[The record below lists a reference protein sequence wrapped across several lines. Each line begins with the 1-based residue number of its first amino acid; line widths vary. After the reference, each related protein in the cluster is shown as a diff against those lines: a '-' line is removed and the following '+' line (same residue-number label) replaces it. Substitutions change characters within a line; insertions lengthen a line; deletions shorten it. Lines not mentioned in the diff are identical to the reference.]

1 MTEREIHAS
10 DIGRIELLEARAR
23 IEDLVHRYA
32 RCVRTGN
39 AEDCVNLFTEEATF
53 EVREVNPGDPN
64 SVRTRSTLQG
74 RDAIVNYLN
83 HGGAAGGSVCP
94 LISNLLVQV
103 TGHEA
108 TSNCVMTAVV
118 WASGQSIIGEYQDTY
133 RYDSDWRFA
142 SRIYTIF
149 RARS

>member
-1 MTEREIHAS
+1 MPATEIHAS
-10 DIGRIELLEARAR
+10 VTGRIELLEARAQ
-23 IEDLVHRYA
+23 IEDLVYRYA

-64 SVRTRSTLQG
+64 SMRTRSTLQG
-74 RDAIVNYLN
+74 RDAIVSYLN

-94 LISNLLVQV
+94 LISNLLIQV
-103 TGHEA
+103 AGREA
-108 TSNCVMTAVV
+108 TSNCVMTALV
-118 WASGQSIIGEYQDTY
+118 WASGRSITGEYLDTY
-133 RYDSDWRFA
+133 RYGNDWRFT

>member
-1 MTEREIHAS
+1 MSEREVQAS
-10 DIGRIELLEARAR
+10 VADRIELIEARAS

-39 AEDCVNLFTEEATF
+39 AEDCANLFTQEATF

-64 SVRTRSTLQG
+64 SLRTRSTLQG

-83 HGGAAGGSVCP
+83 HGGAGGGSVCP
-94 LISNLLVQV
+94 LISNLLIQV
-103 TGHEA
+103 AGREA
-108 TSNCVMTAVV
+108 TSNCVMTALV
-118 WASGQSIIGEYQDTY
+118 WASGQSIVGEYLDTY
-133 RYDSDWRFA
+133 RYDNGWRFT

>member
-1 MTEREIHAS
+1 MTDRKIHAS
-10 DIGRIELLEARAR
+10 DIGRIELLEARAS

-39 AEDCVNLFTEEATF
+39 AEDCVHLFTEEATF
-53 EVREVNPGDPN
+53 EVREVNPGDPA
-64 SVRTRSTLQG
+64 SVRTRSTLLG
-74 RDAIVNYLN
+74 RAAIVNYLN

-94 LISNLLVQV
+94 LISNLLIHVA
-103 TGHEA
+103 GHEA
-108 TSNCVMTAVV
+108 TSDCVMTAIV
-118 WASGQSIIGEYQDTY
+118 WANGQSIIGEYQDTY
-133 RYDSDWRFA
+133 RYDSDWRFT